1 MNNAQ
6 IIVNEMRNST
16 YSLGDVLKFQLDPS
30 VQFLNTGESYL
41 RFNLVVGE
49 KGQGALINDVA
60 TSNYYAP
67 WMLDPQLGAEGL
79 IKSLRISTLGTG
91 RVLEEITDYNV
102 WAKKV
107 KAYEG
112 NQTVENMRQLYYGT
126 DNYDVRQTNL
136 LTERGFDAGNNNTNG
151 VGTQSNNEI
160 EVFLRFSLSGLLGA
174 DQVLPVSL
182 MGGGLEVQVQLEDDV
197 QKILMV
203 QGQFNKNGLENATM
217 NAVNRNLIDEVA
229 GYTPESAYGVAVI
242 DNTAAPGQP
251 ARSAS
256 ANITLRSV
264 GGTAG
269 KLDTGVVDSNEKL
282 ISTPFYN
289 GQEVIIKTDNGQVV
303 EATIDYITR
312 GGDVLNIIFKNPVD
326 MRDGAF
332 GTVAN
337 VKVWVKM
344 RSLNGAD
351 YTGALTKSPRL
362 TLSNVEYLC
371 SIYKPS
377 QQEVKRFESA
387 INSPSGYMLDYKTY
401 TNYSNNS
408 STGSL
413 QVSNLIPCKYS
424 RVYSVFSFWENNSDI
439 NVPYKDN
446 LMTPNNEDV
455 KPKRYVYKLNGLLV
469 PNRPVDLD
477 KFQRTREQN
486 GNWNVVAL
494 REMKQAFKDC
504 GLPMRD
510 LLRSDVDLVL
520 GRSLTRKPNTYSLRD
535 LQGELRLDVEFD
547 TNNKNLLHHSVVCCV
562 KSVVIKGNDL
572 EVLE

>member
-49 KGQGALINDVA
+49 KGKGTLVNDVA
-60 TSNYYAP
+60 QSNHYAP
-67 WMLDPQLGAEGL
+67 WMLDPQLGAEAL
-79 IKSLRISTLGTG
+79 VKSLRIATLGTG

-112 NQTVENMRQLYYGT
+112 NNTVENMRQLYYGT

-136 LTERGFDAGNNNTNG
+136 LTKRSISNNSTENQ
-151 VGTQSNNEI
+151 GTQSNNEI

-197 QKILMV
+197 FKILTV
-203 QGQFNKNGLENATM
+203 QGQYNKNGLKNATM
-217 NAVNRNLIDEVA
+217 NANNRNLIDEIA
-229 GYTPESAYGVAVI
+229 GYSPDSAFKVASFDSAGAGGFTASRWALLDNGNVTLAGALSTGNI
-242 DNTAAPGQP
+242 DSDAKILG
-251 ARSAS
+251 
-256 ANITLRSV
+256 L
-264 GGTAG
+264 
-269 KLDTGVVDSNEKL
+269 
-282 ISTPFYN
+282 PFYN
-289 GQEVIIKTDNGQVV
+289 GQKIVCYNSGGAGVVV
-303 EATIDYITR
+303 EPVIDYLEAVNNQLKIVFKNTIDVSAIPNNDT
-312 GGDVLNIIFKNPVD
+312 
-326 MRDGAF
+326 
-332 GTVAN
+332 
-337 VKVWVKM
+337 KVWVKM
-344 RSLNGAD
+344 RSMDGVN
-351 YTGALTKSPRL
+351 YNGALTKNPSL

-371 SIYKPS
+371 TIYKPS
-377 QQEVKRFESA
+377 QQEIKKYESA

-439 NVPYKDN
+439 NLPYKDN

-455 KPKRYVYKLNGLLV
+455 KPKRYVYKLNGLLI

-547 TNNKNLLHHSVVCCV
+547 ANNKNLLHHSVVCCV
-562 KSVVIKGNDL
+562 KSIVVKGNDL